1 MGNQRKKKQR
11 VGILERLKKLKIKK
25 RIWTGYAIILGL
37 MIFISAVAVITMLNS
52 HARLNQFINGSY
64 AASVALRDCEK
75 EIDSLS
81 GTIMEMGMAQDS
93 TDTYTKKID
102 EQKATIQED
111 ISKLQDIYG
120 KDDSKVT
127 AFSDK
132 VTAWLKVAESMQ
144 TTATKGNMQDNFGK
158 VQDGNQEARTAVD
171 DAGQAL
177 ENVISKQETNAINM
191 SRYSMIIA
199 VAILVIF
206 ILAALY
212 IALILVKTIA
222 KSIEEPLLKL
232 KDASEEM
239 ANGNLKLNLT
249 VDGDDEVAAVTQSL
263 QDSVEKLSM
272 YVSEIDESM
281 GQMADGNF
289 AIDMTQEYVGDF
301 KSIRSSILKFREK
314 MSDTLKSISESSSQV
329 AVSADQIASGAQA
342 LTEGA
347 TDQASSIQ
355 QLQAMIANIAEEVDT
370 NVTSAVESNEMAKNV
385 GENVEGSNTQMDEM
399 LLAMEKIDRSS
410 HEISNIIDTIND
422 IASQTNLLALN
433 ASIEAARAGDAG
445 KGFAVVASQ
454 VSKLASESAQAAANS
469 TALIQQSLDAVANGR
484 KIADM
489 TSEAL
494 KESVEKAQRLADNI
508 EHISEASKRQAKAIG
523 QINDGVAQISA
534 VVEENTAMAQQSSA
548 SSQEMAGQA
557 QILQEM
563 VEQFNLQEN

>member
-1 MGNQRKKKQR
+1 MGNQRKKKQH

-199 VAILVIF
+199 VTVLVIF

-239 ANGNLKLNLT
+239 ANGNLKLHLT
-249 VDGDDEVAAVTQSL
+249 IDGEDEVAAVTQSL

-272 YVSEIDESM
+272 YVSEIDDSM

-494 KESVEKAQRLADNI
+494 KESVIKAQRLAENI
-508 EHISEASKRQAKAIG
+508 EHISEASKRQSKAIG

>member
-1 MGNQRKKKQR
+1 MGNKRKKNQKNS
-11 VGILERLKKLKIKK
+11 ILEKLKKLKIKK

-37 MIFISAVAVITMLNS
+37 MIFISSIAIITMLNS

-75 EIDSLS
+75 QIDSLT

-93 TDTYTKKID
+93 QDSYTKKID
-102 EQKATIQED
+102 SEKATIQDD

-120 KDDSKVT
+120 KNDSKIT
-127 AFSDK
+127 TFSDK
-132 VTAWLKVAESMQ
+132 VTAWLTVAENMQ
-144 TTATKGNMQDNFGK
+144 STAKKGNMQNDFGK
-158 VQDGNQEARTAVD
+158 VQDGNQEAKTAVD
-171 DAGQAL
+171 DAAQAI
-177 ENVISKQETNAINM
+177 EDVISKQEANAINM
-191 SRYSMIIA
+191 SRYSMIAA
-199 VAILVIF
+199 VVVLVIF

-232 KDASEEM
+232 KDASQEM
-239 ANGNLKLNLT
+239 ANGNLKIHLT
-249 VDGDDEVAAVTQSL
+249 IDGDDEVGAVTKSL

-272 YVSEIDESM
+272 YVSEIDHSM
-281 GQMADGNF
+281 GQMAEGNF

-301 KSIRSSILKFREK
+301 KNIRDSILKFKEK
-314 MSDTLKSISESSSQV
+314 MSDTLKSISESSSLV
-329 AVSADQIASGAQA
+329 TVSADQIASGAQA

-355 QLQAMIANIAEEVDT
+355 QLQAMITSIAEEVDT
-370 NVTSAVESNEMAKNV
+370 NVTGAVESNKMAKNV
-385 GENVEGSNTQMDEM
+385 GENVAGSNRQMDEM
-399 LLAMEKIDRSS
+399 LLAMEKIDKSS

-489 TSEAL
+489 TSGAL
-494 KESVEKAQRLADNI
+494 KESVEKAQQLAENI
-508 EHISEASKRQAKAIG
+508 EHIADASERQAKAIN

-563 VEQFNLQEN
+563 VKQFTL

>member
-37 MIFISAVAVITMLNS
+37 MIFISAVAVVTMLNS

-272 YVSEIDESM
+272 YVSEIDQSM

>member
-1 MGNQRKKKQR
+1 MGNKRKKNQHNG
-11 VGILERLKKLKIKK
+11 VLEKLKKLKIKK

-37 MIFISAVAVITMLNS
+37 MIFISGVAIITMLNS

-81 GTIMEMGMAQDS
+81 GTIMEMGIAQDNGDS
-93 TDTYTKKID
+93 YTKKID
-102 EQKATIQED
+102 SQKTTIQED

-132 VTAWLKVAESMQ
+132 VTAWLSVAETMQ
-144 TTATKGNMQDNFGK
+144 ATAKKGNMQDSFGK
-158 VQDGNQEARTAVD
+158 EQDGNQEARTAVES
-171 DAGQAL
+171 AAQAL
-177 ENVISKQETNAINM
+177 EDVITKQETNAITM
-191 SRYSMIIA
+191 SRYSMIITVA
-199 VAILVIF
+199 VLVIF
-206 ILAALY
+206 ILVALY

-232 KDASEEM
+232 KDASQEM
-239 ANGNLKLNLT
+239 ANGNLKLKLT
-249 VDGDDEVAAVTQSL
+249 IDGDDEVAAVTQSL
-263 QDSVEKLSM
+263 QDSVDKLSM
-272 YVSEIDESM
+272 YVSEIDHSM
-281 GQMADGNF
+281 SQMADGNF
-289 AIDMTQEYVGDF
+289 AINMTQEYVGDF
-301 KSIRSSILKFREK
+301 KNIRGSILKFKEK

-342 LTEGA
+342 LTDGA

-355 QLQAMIANIAEEVDT
+355 QLQAMITNIAEEVGT
-370 NVTSAVESNEMAKNV
+370 NVTGAVESNKMAKNV
-385 GENVEGSNTQMDEM
+385 GANVEGSNQQMDEM
-399 LLAMEKIDRSS
+399 LLAMEKIDKSS
-410 HEISNIIDTIND
+410 HEISNIINTIND

-489 TSEAL
+489 TSGAL
-494 KESVEKAQRLADNI
+494 KESVEKAQRLAENI
-508 EHISEASKRQAKAIG
+508 EHISDASERQAKAIA

-557 QILQEM
+557 QLLQEM
-563 VEQFNLQEN
+563 VKQFTLQES